1 MLYDSESFKSSSKV
15 LSETQSVLLFKDFD
29 QFLDTDFVIILI
41 EFELVFKNSRV
52 SLWKIIE

>member
-1 MLYDSESFKSSSKV
+1 M
-15 LSETQSVLLFKDFD
+15 LLFKDFD